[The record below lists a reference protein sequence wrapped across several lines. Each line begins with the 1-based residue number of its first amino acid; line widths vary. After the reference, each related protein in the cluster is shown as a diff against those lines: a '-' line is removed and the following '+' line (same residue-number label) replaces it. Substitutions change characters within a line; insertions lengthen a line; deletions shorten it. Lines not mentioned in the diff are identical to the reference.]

1 MTDAEYLMRQAGMTA
16 EVYALKGAE
25 TYEKIFG
32 HPPAESISAA
42 SVFIGHFMRA
52 AAHDFDVA
60 MRGEHLK

>member
-1 MTDAEYLMRQAGMTA
+1 MIDAETAMRQAALTA

-32 HPPAESISAA
+32 HPPAECPSAA

-60 MRGEHLK
+60 IRENQS